1 MIMDMGV
8 KVEDIH
14 ILQIRF
20 LGYLNQK
27 NVADFK
33 GKLRISCAKK
43 L

>member
-1 MIMDMGV
+1 MDMGV

-14 ILQIRF
+14 IPQIRF
-20 LGYLNQK
+20 LGCLNQKK

-33 GKLRISCAKK
+33 GKLRISYAKK